1 MKVISTRRG
10 SSRERVDARADLLPV
25 AHWRVNWKDADNRPG
40 FVRAAGRYLVLSS
53 RSGAE
58 RDSELWLTEEE
69 ALTIASAVTAHVL
82 SEAASAARLAQNASL
97 TMTAQAEDT
106 SVNPS

>member
-40 FVRAAGRYLVLSS
+40 FVRAA
-53 RSGAE
+53 
-58 RDSELWLTEEE
+58 
-69 ALTIASAVTAHVL
+69 
-82 SEAASAARLAQNASL
+82 
-97 TMTAQAEDT
+97 TMTAQAENT